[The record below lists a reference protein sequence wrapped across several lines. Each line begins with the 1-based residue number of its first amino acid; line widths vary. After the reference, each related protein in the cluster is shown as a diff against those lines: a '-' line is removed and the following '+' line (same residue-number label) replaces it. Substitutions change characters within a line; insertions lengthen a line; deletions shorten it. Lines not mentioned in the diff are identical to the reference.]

1 VRTGFATYYVE
12 ANGGGNCS
20 FDPTPDDLMVA
31 AMKKAQTH
39 RWTTGLQ
46 RSVSLTIGTSCLIL
60 CRVAIKQNHPQNIP
74 LARGAKIFRLLIH
87 ALAYVLMDHL
97 RKTMDSPMLKSAQFD
112 TLRLNLLKI
121 GALVDE
127 SVRRVVIHL
136 PQSFRWAKTFLE
148 SARLLA
154 IPIPA

>member
-1 VRTGFATYYVE
+1 MENRIKDLKNALKADRLSCHKFA
-12 ANGGGNCS
+12 AN
-20 FDPTPDDLMVA
+20 T
-31 AMKKAQTH
+31 
-39 RWTTGLQ
+39 
-46 RSVSLTIGTSCLIL
+46 
-60 CRVAIKQNHPQNIP
+60 
-74 LARGAKIFRLLIH
+74 FRLLIH

-97 RKTMDSPMLKSAQFD
+97 GKTMDSPMLKSAQFD

-121 GALVDE
+121 GALVEE

-136 PQSFRWAKTFLE
+136 PQSFRWAKTFIE